1 MLLKPVVFIVCLIP
15 LLWLGYDFFT
25 DGLGPE
31 PFTELTQQSGEWT
44 LRILLVTL
52 SMTPLRIFLKATAQA
67 NFTWPIKIRRMIGL
81 FVIFYASLHL
91 TTYIWFDQFFDWGE
105 IWLDIKDRPFITLG
119 MLAWLLLWPLT
130 VTSNRYMQ
138 RKLGRNWLKLHKT
151 VYLIASL
158 GIVHFFLLVKADYW
172 WPVMYLLIFLSLMAV
187 RSPRL
192 RNLFNVQPI

>member
-1 MLLKPVVFIVCLIP
+1 MLKPVVFVICLIP
-15 LLWLGYDFFT
+15 LFWLGYDFFT
-25 DGLGPE
+25 DGLGAE

-44 LRILLVTL
+44 LRILLLTL
-52 SMTPLRIFLKATAQA
+52 SMTPLRILLKATGQT
-67 NFTWPIKIRRMIGL
+67 NFSWPIKIRRMVGL

-151 VYLIASL
+151 IYFIASL

-172 WPVMYLLIFLSLMAV
+172 WPVMYLLIFLALMAM
-187 RSPRL
+187 RSSRL
-192 RNLFNVQPI
+192 RNLFKIRPV